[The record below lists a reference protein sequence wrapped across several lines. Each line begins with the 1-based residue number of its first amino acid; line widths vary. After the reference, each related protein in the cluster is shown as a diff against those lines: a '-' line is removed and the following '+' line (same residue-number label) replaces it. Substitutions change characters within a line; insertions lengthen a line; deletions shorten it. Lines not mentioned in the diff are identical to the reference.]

1 MTFIIGYCKI
11 GYKYERGKMNKLD
24 LTQSN
29 QIELYSYQIALL
41 NIVTNCNEEIAR
53 VKSKLEELQK
63 VEKKGGK
70 HDR

>member
-1 MTFIIGYCKI
+1 
-11 GYKYERGKMNKLD
+11 MNKLD

-63 VEKKGGK
+63 VEKKEGK